1 MDARRDRELYRR
13 NTFVCTLIAYHR
25 VFEDAPLVV
34 ATNRDEAYAR
44 PASPPAWGGDRPRIL
59 APRDDEAGGTWM
71 GANEAGLWVGL
82 TNAESHPVKRDRRS
96 RGLLC
101 RDLLGCADSREV
113 VARLTGL
120 DQSYNAFNLLVAGE
134 DGAHLVEYAEGHV
147 TPRPLEPGCYI
158 VTNRAIDDTASEPK
172 VQRVVER
179 LEAAGL
185 WGLRPG
191 SRAPGSLMSKL
202 ALILGDHGVGRD
214 DALCLHGERYGT
226 RSAAVWRVLSPG
238 EVAAIEL
245 RYADGPPCSNPFVT
259 VETGV

>member
-1 MDARRDRELYRR
+1 M
-13 NTFVCTLIAYHR
+13 CTLIAYHR

-71 GANEAGLWVGL
+71 GANAVGLWVGL
-82 TNAESHPVKRDRRS
+82 TNAEGHPVEGDRCS

-101 RDLLGCADSREV
+101 RELLSCVDSREV
-113 VARLTGL
+113 VARLGGL
-120 DQSYNAFNLLVAGE
+120 DETYNAFNLFTAGE
-134 DGAHLVEYAEGHV
+134 DGAHLVEYAEGHA

-172 VQRVVER
+172 VQRAVE
-179 LEAAGL
+179 LLGAADL
-185 WGLRPG
+185 WDLGPG
-191 SRAPGSLMSKL
+191 SQAPESLMSKL
-202 ALILGDHGVGRD
+202 ALILGDHGRGGD

-226 RSAAVWRVLSPG
+226 RSAAVWRVGSPR
-238 EVAAIEL
+238 EPTAIEL
-245 RYADGPPCSNPFVT
+245 HYADGAPCSTPFMRVQ
-259 VETGV
+259 TGL